1 MKTGTRRWQ
10 LRRLAMALLGCVP
23 ALGLTVRAAPHAERR
38 VTLYDGSLNTG
49 TPDTQ
54 GFLYLARPQTPPLM
68 AVQSFADGLAMLNT
82 SAQRGDSARA
92 LGISWTSYLIPCHA

>member
-10 LRRLAMALLGCVP
+10 LRRLALALLGCVP
-23 ALGLTVRAAPHAERR
+23 AIGLTVRAAPRAERR

-54 GFLYLARPQTPPLM
+54 GFLYLARPQTPRVTISAFTSPASCSRLRP
-68 AVQSFADGLAMLNT
+68 VRSLNSFA
-82 SAQRGDSARA
+82 S
-92 LGISWTSYLIPCHA
+92 